1 MRMAIH
7 TFTDSFM
14 KHHLIAWLKAP
25 ASFWLNLPLY
35 LFIGATL
42 YFAVSAPLS
51 APAQWIFASGLI
63 IFSIVLYSTKGR
75 LATIALILICTLFTL
90 RYFYWRI
97 TSTVDLSLSWDLIV
111 IVALLV
117 AEAQGLILGLLNSG
131 LMIWPLQ
138 RPATPLPAD
147 QDLWPTIDVFIPS
160 YNEPLDVVRPT
171 LIAAQNMLWPA
182 HKLNVY
188 LLDDSR
194 REEFR
199 DLCTELGVG
208 YLSRDNNK
216 HAKAGNINAAL
227 NVTQSELVT
236 IFDADFRPTRNFL
249 LETVGGFLR
258 DEKLFL
264 VQTPHHF
271 FFPDPFDRNL
281 DVHRK
286 VPQEGDIFHGAIQD
300 GKDLWNAAFFCG
312 SSAVL
317 CRKALEEIGGVAVET
332 ITEDAHTSQKLHRRG
347 WRSAYLNRRLSAGY
361 STETLA
367 DLLQQRMRWAQGT
380 IQMLRCEGLWQR
392 GMSAVQNLSYI
403 AGYLFYLSAL
413 PRLIFF
419 ITPIAFLFFDL
430 QAIHAPAAM
439 IFAYAVPYLLMTQI
453 ITSRLYGQY
462 RHTFWGDVY
471 ETVMSWHILKPTL
484 STLFGP
490 KNGTFKVT
498 PKGQLLDQGFY
509 DLTIARPF
517 LILLTIAWIANG
529 VGIWRL
535 AFVSSEWVG
544 AIFFN
549 MFWNLYNTLILS
561 VAVAAAWEQPQRRA
575 SPRIAAMDLPATL
588 HIHEHSIPVC
598 VEDASLH
605 GMRVTVPT
613 EFSFVTINKGD
624 TLILNINDMDTPACN
639 GIAIPEETPI
649 TVRVVNYA
657 NNVLAL
663 SFVSL
668 ALPQER
674 WLNWHLFGRA
684 DAWNNPGYHPDSF
697 FKSLLTLLRIVKNFY
712 GGLGRNGCKLFWRKL
727 HGRA

>member
-1 MRMAIH
+1 MRIVFAV
-7 TFTDSFM
+7 FTHFFM
-14 KHHLIAWLKAP
+14 KYHLIAWLKAP
-25 ASFWLNLPLY
+25 ASLWLNLPLY
-35 LFIGATL
+35 FVIAFIL

-51 APAQWIFASGLI
+51 SSAQWIFSSGLI
-63 IFSIVLYSTKGR
+63 IFSIFLYSTAGR
-75 LATIALILICTLFTL
+75 LATIALILISVLLTL
-90 RYFYWRI
+90 RYFYWRLTNTI
-97 TSTVDLSLSWDLIV
+97 DLSLSWDLIV
-111 IVALLV
+111 I
-117 AEAQGLILGLLNSG
+117 LGLLIAEVHGIILSILNSS
-131 LMIWPLQ
+131 LMMWPLQ
-138 RPATPLPAD
+138 RKATPLPAN

-160 YNEPLDVVRPT
+160 YNESLDVVRPT
-171 LIAAQNMLWPA
+171 VIAAQNMLWPP

-188 LLDDSR
+188 LLDDGR
-194 REEFR
+194 REAFH
-199 DLCTELGVG
+199 DLCTELGAG
-208 YLSRDNNK
+208 YLSRPDNQ
-216 HAKAGNINAAL
+216 HAKAGNINAAMS
-227 NVTQSELVT
+227 VTQGEFIT

-258 DEKLFL
+258 DENLFL

-317 CRKALEEIGGVAVET
+317 RRKALEEIGGVAVET

-392 GMSAVQNLSYI
+392 GMSAAQNLSYI

-419 ITPIAFLFFDL
+419 ITPITFLFFDL

-439 IFAYAVPYLLMTQI
+439 IFAYAVPYLLMTQV

-471 ETVMSWHILKPTL
+471 ETVTSWHILKPTL

-517 LILLTIAWIANG
+517 LVLLSIAWIANG
-529 VGIWRL
+529 VGVWRL
-535 AFVSSEWVG
+535 AFGSSEWIG
-544 AIFFN
+544 AILLN
-549 MFWNLYNTLILS
+549 MFWNLYNILILS
-561 VAVAAAWEQPQRRA
+561 VAVATAWERPQRRA
-575 SPRIAAMDLPATL
+575 SPRIAELHFPATL
-588 HIHEHSIPVC
+588 HIHDHLVPVR
-598 VEDASLH
+598 VEDASMH
-605 GMRVTVPT
+605 GMRVTVLAELCLT
-613 EFSFVTINKGD
+613 DIKEGD
-624 TLILNINDMDTPACN
+624 TLTLNINDTDASTHN
-639 GIAIPEETPI
+639 GVTIPEQIPI
-649 TVRVVNYA
+649 EVCVVNCA
-657 NNVLAL
+657 GNILAL
-663 SFVSL
+663 SFISL
-668 ALPQER
+668 TLPQER

-697 FKSLLTLLRIVKNFY
+697 FKSLMTLLRIVKNFY
-712 GGLGRNGCKLFWRKL
+712 GDLWRNSYELLWKKL
-727 HGRA
+727 HGPS

>member
-1 MRMAIH
+1 
-7 TFTDSFM
+7 M
-14 KHHLIAWLKAP
+14 KHHLIVWLKAP
-25 ASFWLNLPLY
+25 AALWLNLPLY

-51 APAQWIFASGLI
+51 APAQWIFSSGLI

-117 AEAQGLILGLLNSG
+117 AEVQGLILGLLNSG

-160 YNEPLDVVRPT
+160 YNEPLGVVRPT

-194 REEFR
+194 REAFR

-317 CRKALEEIGGVAVET
+317 RRKALEEISGVAVET

-535 AFVSSEWVG
+535 AFGSSEWVG

-561 VAVAAAWEQPQRRA
+561 VAVATAWEQPQRRA
-575 SPRIAAMDLPATL
+575 TPRIAAMDLPATL

-624 TLILNINDMDTPACN
+624 TLILNINDMDAPACN
-639 GIAIPEETPI
+639 GIAIPEEIPI
-649 TVRVVNYA
+649 TIRVVNYA

-712 GGLGRNGCKLFWRKL
+712 GDLGRNGCKLFWRKL
-727 HGRA
+727 HDRA